1 MDFALILDIV
11 VIVILLISSVV
22 AFLRG
27 FVREI
32 LTILGLGGAALT
44 ALVMGPEF
52 APGIEKWLL
61 GDLGADTEE
70 KLWGVVPYDIA
81 AMVLTYAG
89 VFVITLVVLS
99 VISHYIAKSVH
110 ALGLGPVDR
119 SLGVVFG
126 VVRAL
131 LLIGLLYMPFHILMA
146 EEEKEEWFANSHS
159 YSYVAISS
167 DFILGFMPESWRLN
181 DKEAEESDTET
192 DPLKDLTGE
201 NDKTVSENNNIGT
214 DEDAAEEATQ
224 STSENKPS
232 KTLQESAIEMLID
245 NQDQIQELIQRQGAP
260 LNE

>member
-27 FVREI
+27 FVREV

-52 APGIEKWLL
+52 APGIEQWLL
-61 GDLGADTEE
+61 GDLAADTEE
-70 KLWGVVPYDIA
+70 KLWGIVPYDIA
-81 AMVLTYAG
+81 AMVMAYAG
-89 VFVITLVVLS
+89 VFVVTLIVLS
-99 VISHYIAKSVH
+99 IISHYIAKSVH

-126 VVRAL
+126 IVRAL
-131 LLIGLLYMPFHILMA
+131 LLIGLLYMPFHILME

-159 YSYVAISS
+159 YSYVEFSS
-167 DFILGFMPESWRLN
+167 DFILGFMPESWRL
-181 DKEAEESDTET
+181 DKKDSEGADEEA

-201 NDKTVSENNNIGT
+201 NDEPAADPAIGT
-214 DEDAAEEATQ
+214 DEGAAEETTQ
-224 STSENKPS
+224 PSPEANSTR
-232 KTLQESAIEMLID
+232 TLQDSAVEILID
-245 NQDQIQELIQRQGAP
+245 NQDKIQELMQRQSGSQ
-260 LNE
+260 NE